1 MRDRKPDKVE
11 GGDVSREDAKVRKDR
26 KEEQGLAPQAAI
38 AGYCGGGS
46 KRFFVSGC
54 RLWFRRGGDSGV
66 GRRWRAADAA
76 GDGAVF
82 VGGGSRAVAGGFRDP
97 VIRRS
102 ARAGSAAERALCVLL
117 VLRGGAR
124 DRAGHRDGGGQLLAR
139 HRTQAGA
146 GCRQRGVLVPAG
158 RGASDLSGAGARGWT
173 GGAVGSVC
181 IHRDV
186 RAGAAAAGVGAGG
199 SCAGYPAGG
208 MATSFR
214 LLRAAGGSIEVWNS
228 LPAP

>member
-66 GRRWRAADAA
+66 GRRWRTADAP

-82 VGGGSRAVAGGFRDP
+82 VGSGSRG
-97 VIRRS
+97 
-102 ARAGSAAERALCVLL
+102 
-117 VLRGGAR
+117 
-124 DRAGHRDGGGQLLAR
+124 
-139 HRTQAGA
+139 
-146 GCRQRGVLVPAG
+146 
-158 RGASDLSGAGARGWT
+158 
-173 GGAVGSVC
+173 
-181 IHRDV
+181 
-186 RAGAAAAGVGAGG
+186 
-199 SCAGYPAGG
+199 
-208 MATSFR
+208 
-214 LLRAAGGSIEVWNS
+214 AAGG
-228 LPAP
+228 LRGPGFCPGGRAA